1 MPIDCPEKSAALNE
15 DLTLALAAC
24 GALLE
29 YAKKTQ
35 GQELAHLTG
44 VRAERNGESL
54 RLDAATRRN
63 LELTETLRDELADLR
78 QACRWPAAVG
88 TVEPASREARTSQP
102 ASHVG

>member
-1 MPIDCPEKSAALNE
+1 MLRCSTRIGLLPPTAASLAGSGCE

-35 GQELAHLTG
+35 WQALAH
-44 VRAERNGESL
+44 VVAV
-54 RLDAATRRN
+54 
-63 LELTETLRDELADLR
+63 RDELADLR

-88 TVEPASREARTSQP
+88 TVEPAPREARTSQP
-102 ASHVG
+102 ASHVR